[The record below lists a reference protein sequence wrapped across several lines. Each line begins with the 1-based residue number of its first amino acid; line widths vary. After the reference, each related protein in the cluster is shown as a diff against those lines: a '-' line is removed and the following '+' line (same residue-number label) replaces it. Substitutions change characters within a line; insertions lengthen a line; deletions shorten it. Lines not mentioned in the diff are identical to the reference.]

1 MPKAKLDH
9 VFALTAQCEEGK
21 KKTDWYDQTVTGFV
35 LECRS
40 TGGRTYY
47 LRYEDAAGRQ
57 KQHKIGR
64 YEDIT
69 FAAAKKTAQKLRS
82 EVVMGG
88 DPGAAKAAVKAVPVY
103 ADLAAQHL
111 SDAKLTQRSYDTT
124 DGYMR
129 LHILPKWGKMR
140 IADIDG
146 RAVASWLAA
155 KRAEGLAPATVVKLK
170 AIMGRSF
177 ALGAQWGIP
186 GCERNPCSG
195 VRLPPLNNSRQVYLD
210 ADQAG
215 RLLAAAA
222 KTKNP
227 QLPAI
232 LELLLLTGMRV
243 SELLASRWQDLDV
256 ERRTLFVPTSKSG
269 RARHVPLSR
278 AALDVIGTLSR
289 LDGATFLFPN
299 PRNSSRHLT
308 TIKHAFQSA
317 RKAAGLD
324 KLHLHDLRHS
334 AASAMVGAGIDLY
347 AVGKVLGHANV
358 SSTARYSHLANDTL
372 LAAVDA
378 GAARLN
384 LSSATSM

>member
-1 MPKAKLDH
+1 MPKATLDH

-21 KKTDWYDQTVTGFV
+21 KKTDWYDQAITGFV

-88 DPGAAKAAVKAVPVY
+88 DPGAAKAAVKAIPVY
-103 ADLAAQHL
+103 ADLAAQHMA
-111 SDAKLTQRSYDTT
+111 DAKLTQRSYDTT
-124 DGYMR
+124 EGYMR

-146 RAVASWLAA
+146 RAVAGWLAS

-186 GCERNPCSG
+186 GCERNPCRG
-195 VRLPPLNNSRQVYLD
+195 VRLPPLNNSRQLYLD

-222 KTKNP
+222 ETRNP

-243 SELLASRWQDLDV
+243 SELLSSRWQDFDV

-278 AALDVIGTLSR
+278 AALDVIGALSR
-289 LDGATFLFPN
+289 PEGTPFLFPN

-317 RKAAGLD
+317 RKAAGLE
-324 KLHLHDLRHS
+324 KIHLHDLRHS

-384 LSSATSM
+384 LSSATST

>member
-1 MPKAKLDH
+1 MPKLTLTH
-9 VFALTAQCEEGK
+9 SSALLAECEPGK
-21 KKTDWYDQTVTGFV
+21 RKTDWYDSSVTGFV

-40 TGGRTYY
+40 SGGRTYY
-47 LRYEDAAGRQ
+47 LRFEQDGKQ
-57 KQHKIGR
+57 KQFKIGR

-69 FAAAKKTAQKLRS
+69 FAAAKKAAQKLRS

-88 DPGAAKAAVKAVPVY
+88 DPGARKAEAKAVPVY
-103 ADLAAQHL
+103 SELATQHL
-111 SDAKLTQRSYDTT
+111 ADAKLTQRSYGTT
-124 DGYMR
+124 EGYMR
-129 LHILPKWGKMR
+129 LHILPRWSR
-140 IADIDG
+140 VRLTDIDG
-146 RAVASWLAA
+146 RAVAQWLAA

-177 ALGAQWGIP
+177 ALGAQWGVT
-186 GCERNPCSG
+186 GCERNPCRG
-195 VRLPPLNNSRQVYLD
+195 VRLPPLNNSRQLYLD

-222 KTKNP
+222 ETRNP

-243 SELLASRWQDLDV
+243 SELLSSRWQDLDV
-256 ERRTLFVPTSKSG
+256 ERRTLFVPTSKTG
-269 RARHVPLSR
+269 RSRHVPLSR
-278 AALDVIGTLSR
+278 AALDVIATLSR
-289 LDGATFLFPN
+289 PNGATFLFPN
-299 PRNSSRHLT
+299 PRNPSRHLT

-317 RKAAGLD
+317 RHAAGLPEV
-324 KLHLHDLRHS
+324 HLHDLRHS
-334 AASAMVGAGIDLY
+334 AASAMVGAGVDLY

-378 GAARLN
+378 GAARLDRGAA
-384 LSSATSM
+384 SSP

>member
-1 MPKAKLDH
+1 MPKATLDH

-21 KKTDWYDQTVTGFV
+21 KKTDWYDQAVTGFV

-88 DPGAAKAAVKAVPVY
+88 DPSAAKAAIKAIPFY
-103 ADLAAQHL
+103 ADLAAQHMA
-111 SDAKLTQRSYDTT
+111 DAKLTQRSYDTT
-124 DGYMR
+124 EGYMR

-140 IADIDG
+140 IVDIDG
-146 RAVASWLAA
+146 RAVAGWLAA

-186 GCERNPCSG
+186 GCERNPCRG
-195 VRLPPLNNSRQVYLD
+195 VRLPPLNNSRQLYLD

-222 KTKNP
+222 ETRNP

-243 SELLASRWQDLDV
+243 SELLSSRWQNFDV

-278 AALDVIGTLSR
+278 AALDVIGALSR
-289 LDGATFLFPN
+289 PDGATFLFPN

-324 KLHLHDLRHS
+324 KVHLHDLRHS

-384 LSSATSM
+384 LSSATST